1 MKKSAKPLIL
11 LILFYIVAITLFIL
25 GYVGIKLKCEELTK
39 QKFLTEQELE
49 NTKNWQ
55 LNLSAQNQALTSEDR
70 IVPLAENELGMIK
83 PVEIPVEMTVDKDK
97 IENISKIIKDKY
109 E

>member
-11 LILFYIVAITLFIL
+11 LTLFYIVAITLFIL

>member
-11 LILFYIVAITLFIL
+11 LTLFYMVTITLFIL

-83 PVEIPVEMTVDKDK
+83 PAEIPVELTVDKDK

>member
-11 LILFYIVAITLFIL
+11 LTLFYIVAITLFIL

-97 IENISKIIKDKY
+97 IENIKDKY